1 MTDRDGYRN
10 RKAQPKR
17 PGAEHALLAHLLAGD
32 FDEATH
38 LAELIVSAAPNFAPA
53 WRMMAGGYALAGHKD
68 RAIAAGKKLL
78 ALNPATR
85 VSVLLRSTTLR
96 RLEDRERY
104 REGLLQA
111 GLPE

>member
-1 MTDRDGYRN
+1 M
-10 RKAQPKR
+10 
-17 PGAEHALLAHLLAGD
+17 GAALAHLLAGD
-32 FDEATH
+32 FDEATR
-38 LAELIVSAAPNFAPA
+38 LAELITSAAPNFAPA
-53 WRMMAGGYALAGHKD
+53 WRVIAVGYALAGHKD

-85 VSVLLRSTTLR
+85 VSALLRLITFR
-96 RLEDRERY
+96 RLEDRERW